1 MKFSKSELA
10 IIATL
15 SLLTALEALSIDLYL
30 PAFDTIAHDLHTAVG
45 NVQISLSVFIGG
57 FALGQLL
64 WGSLSDKYGRKKPLI
79 AGIILF
85 IISSFAISLVH
96 SIEMLWIWR
105 FIQAFSGSA
114 GVVISRAI
122 VTDLFP
128 KEKTIG
134 VFTILNMLM
143 GVVPI
148 IAPILG
154 NLILKIGHWHNL
166 FIVIAVIGLLSLGLV
181 FLFIPNQA
189 HSSDSLLPA
198 EKPASERLSFIHFFQ
213 NKSFLVYTLIGS
225 LSYSSLMIYIS
236 NSPFLFIT
244 TAKFTGF
251 QYGLLFATNSIGL
264 IGSSYLVN
272 LLIKRFKLTSIL
284 KYVALLQ
291 AIAASIIMLF
301 TLTSFT
307 LIPIL
312 ILLFF
317 YLMGVGIF
325 LPSTIELAL
334 AEFRKNSGT
343 ASSIF
348 GFVQLTIAFLL
359 SSLVSILQQNSVIP
373 MIIGLFICAFSSV
386 ILAFVN
392 TPNKRSSIRPSN
404 YPPD

>member
-1 MKFSKSELA
+1 MKFSKKEIA
-10 IIATL
+10 IIGTL

-30 PAFDTIAHDLHTAVG
+30 PAFDAIAADLKTGTG

-64 WGSLSDKYGRKKPLI
+64 WGSLSDKYGRKKPLV

-85 IISSFAISLVH
+85 IIASFAISMVH
-96 SIEMLWIWR
+96 SIEMLWFYR

-122 VTDLFP
+122 VTDIFP

-148 IAPILG
+148 IAPVLG
-154 NLILKIGHWHNL
+154 NLILKVGHWHYL
-166 FIVIAVIGLLSLGLV
+166 FIVIAAIGLIALALVLLFVPKAVNTSETSLNIIDKPTEK
-181 FLFIPNQA
+181 IPFY
-189 HSSDSLLPA
+189 
-198 EKPASERLSFIHFFQ
+198 RFFQ
-213 NKSFLVYTLIGS
+213 NREFLIYTLIGS

-244 TAKFTGF
+244 TAGFNGF
-251 QYGLLFATNSIGL
+251 QYGLLFAVNSIGL

-272 LLIKRFKLTSIL
+272 VLVKRFKMNIIL
-284 KYVALLQ
+284 KCVAILQ
-291 AIAASIIMLF
+291 TIFATLIIVF
-301 TLTSFT
+301 TITNFA

-312 ILLFF
+312 VFLFL

-334 AEFRKNSGT
+334 AQYRKNSGT
-343 ASSIF
+343 ASSLF
-348 GFVQLTIAFLL
+348 GFVQLAIAFFL
-359 SSLVSILQQNSVIP
+359 SSVVSVLQQNSVIP
-373 MIIGLFICAFSSV
+373 MVVGLFLCAFLSMFFSMS
-386 ILAFVN
+386 
-392 TPNKRSSIRPSN
+392 NKAN
-404 YPPD
+404 H